1 MLEHSFDVRSVSN
14 MGNQLAEGKA
24 INTTRNKIIYLTQL
38 SLTEEID

>member
-14 MGNQLAEGKA
+14 MGNQLAERKV
-24 INTTRNKIIYLTQL
+24 INNTRNKIIYLTQL